1 MDTILETQGLFGVS
15 DESRRLIFNAS
26 ARALNQPDAQVKE
39 KAWKRMVSDQ
49 CPDVFEKGQVE
60 GIDPLVPV
68 VFYMASIK
76 KMLQHVLLTCTAYA
90 SRLEQRLQS
99 DPACSFQIIIYND
112 EATGGNILQP
122 NSSKKS
128 SLWYFCLAQVG
139 FCWSD
144 AAWHPLCLV
153 QHRDFDRANG
163 GFSAIAKKII
173 RKILDE
179 DLPVGFPVTLPGGL
193 TLLRCQCKWMLS
205 DLDSIRAVLN
215 LKGSAAMRCCHFCR
229 NCIKKHAGLN
239 DDYFVDIASGE
250 IAKFDIQSDSDIFQL
265 WDYLTICYWR
275 NKGFESQHFRRR
287 NLQQV

>member
-49 CPDVFEKGQVE
+49 CPDVFEKVQVE

-122 NSSKKS
+122 NSSKK
-128 SLWYFCLAQVG
+128 A
-139 FCWSD
+139 
-144 AAWHPLCLV
+144 
-153 QHRDFDRANG
+153 
-163 GFSAIAKKII
+163 
-173 RKILDE
+173 
-179 DLPVGFPVTLPGGL
+179 
-193 TLLRCQCKWMLS
+193 
-205 DLDSIRAVLN
+205 
-215 LKGSAAMRCCHFCR
+215 
-229 NCIKKHAGLN
+229 
-239 DDYFVDIASGE
+239 ASGISAWLRLDFVGLMLLGTLSVSCNTGTLTE
-250 IAKFDIQSDSDIFQL
+250 QMEASQQLQKRLYAKS
-265 WDYLTICYWR
+265 
-275 NKGFESQHFRRR
+275 
-287 NLQQV
+287 